1 MGEVTGT
8 VCRHGVIKGSS
19 ALLSVNLFQEW
30 LRNPRTVPLTKQIRV
45 PHMPLHRP
53 EEYDQLLTQ
62 FHQQTERNPKDLA
75 LVLTDILAPIADY
88 FFRHTDDI
96 REETVF
102 LQALICGRGLR
113 RIIQAFQSQHLD
125 DTLEY
130 RDSLRDDAL
139 NGFRMGLLHDP
150 DN

>member
-1 MGEVTGT
+1 
-8 VCRHGVIKGSS
+8 
-19 ALLSVNLFQEW
+19 
-30 LRNPRTVPLTKQIRV
+30 
-45 PHMPLHRP
+45 MPLHRP

-62 FHQQTERNPKDLA
+62 FHQQTERNPKDLV

-88 FFRHTDDI
+88 FFHHTDTI

-102 LQALICGRGLR
+102 LQALLCGRGLR
-113 RIIQAFQSQHLD
+113 RIIQAFQSHHLD

>member
-1 MGEVTGT
+1 
-8 VCRHGVIKGSS
+8 
-19 ALLSVNLFQEW
+19 
-30 LRNPRTVPLTKQIRV
+30 
-45 PHMPLHRP
+45 MPYMTLHRP

-62 FHQQTERNPKDLA
+62 FHQQTERNPKDLV

-88 FFRHTDDI
+88 LFSHTDDI
-96 REETVF
+96 REETLS
-102 LQALICGRGLR
+102 LQALICGRALR
-113 RIIQAFQSQHLD
+113 RVIQGFRSQHLD

-130 RDSLRDDAL
+130 RDDLRDNAL

>member
-1 MGEVTGT
+1 
-8 VCRHGVIKGSS
+8 
-19 ALLSVNLFQEW
+19 
-30 LRNPRTVPLTKQIRV
+30 
-45 PHMPLHRP
+45 MPLHRP
-53 EEYDQLLTQ
+53 EEYDQMLTQ
-62 FHQQTERNPKDLA
+62 FHQQTERNPKHLV

-113 RIIQAFQSQHLD
+113 RIIQEFQSQHLD

-130 RDSLRDDAL
+130 RDHLRDDAL
-139 NGFRMGLLHDP
+139 NGFHMGLLPDP

>member
-1 MGEVTGT
+1 
-8 VCRHGVIKGSS
+8 
-19 ALLSVNLFQEW
+19 
-30 LRNPRTVPLTKQIRV
+30 
-45 PHMPLHRP
+45 MPLQRP

-62 FHQQTERNPKDLA
+62 FYQQTERNPHDLV
-75 LVLTDILAPIADY
+75 LVLTDILAPIADH
-88 FFRHTDDI
+88 FLAHTNDI

-102 LQALICGRGLR
+102 LQALICGRVLR
-113 RIIQAFQSQHLD
+113 RIIGGFRSQNLD

-130 RDSLRDDAL
+130 RDDLRDYAL